1 MKKRLLSLALCGAL
15 LCGALAGCGGNETPS
30 TSQEPSSSQT
40 AEEPKI
46 LTTAVSAELNTL
58 YPLNMDVQNNI
69 GTKLCY
75 EGLVNYENG
84 EIVPC
89 LAESWEF
96 SDGGK
101 ALTFHLKEGV
111 TFHDGT
117 PFNAEA
123 VKTDFEFA
131 HPNPNFSNISAVAN
145 VESIEV
151 VDEYTVTFHYPNAYF
166 AYLMDFCYPEVMVLV
181 SPAVLEEGNYGEETP
196 ADHLFPDGIPYTDVE
211 LNVVRTYDPEKANA
225 LLDEAGWMLNE
236 STGIR
241 EKDGQVLSLKYTYD
255 SGDAL
260 NKSLATAVKSQLA
273 AVGINVETEGQE
285 MMTWWQEGVA
295 GNYDLI
301 MWNTE
306 QPYTSPHNYFIP
318 MLSRSPHVPSLPAV
332 EGSDEFLALIEEFQT
347 TDDSAR
353 VQEIFDELLNFDNDN
368 VLDLPLLFVK
378 DMIVYNTDKIAGYNF
393 SSTPMFFDARLI
405 QPAE

>member
-30 TSQEPSSSQT
+30 TSQEPSPSQT

-96 SDGGK
+96 SDDGK

-131 HPNPNFSNISAVAN
+131 HPNPNFSNISAAAN

-151 VDEYTVTFHYPNAYF
+151 VDEYTVTF
-166 AYLMDFCYPEVMVLV
+166 
-181 SPAVLEEGNYGEETP
+181 T
-196 ADHLFPDGIPYTDVE
+196 
-211 LNVVRTYDPEKANA
+211 
-225 LLDEAGWMLNE
+225 
-236 STGIR
+236 
-241 EKDGQVLSLKYTYD
+241 
-255 SGDAL
+255 
-260 NKSLATAVKSQLA
+260 
-273 AVGINVETEGQE
+273 
-285 MMTWWQEGVA
+285 
-295 GNYDLI
+295 
-301 MWNTE
+301 
-306 QPYTSPHNYFIP
+306 IP
-318 MLSRSPHVPSLPAV
+318 MPTLP
-332 EGSDEFLALIEEFQT
+332 I
-347 TDDSAR
+347 
-353 VQEIFDELLNFDNDN
+353 
-368 VLDLPLLFVK
+368 
-378 DMIVYNTDKIAGYNF
+378 
-393 SSTPMFFDARLI
+393 
-405 QPAE
+405 

>member
-111 TFHDGT
+111 TGRRSMRRRSRQTLSLRT
-117 PFNAEA
+117 PI
-123 VKTDFEFA
+123 
-131 HPNPNFSNISAVAN
+131 PISA
-145 VESIEV
+145 
-151 VDEYTVTFHYPNAYF
+151 
-166 AYLMDFCYPEVMVLV
+166 
-181 SPAVLEEGNYGEETP
+181 
-196 ADHLFPDGIPYTDVE
+196 
-211 LNVVRTYDPEKANA
+211 
-225 LLDEAGWMLNE
+225 
-236 STGIR
+236 
-241 EKDGQVLSLKYTYD
+241 
-255 SGDAL
+255 
-260 NKSLATAVKSQLA
+260 
-273 AVGINVETEGQE
+273 
-285 MMTWWQEGVA
+285 
-295 GNYDLI
+295 
-301 MWNTE
+301 
-306 QPYTSPHNYFIP
+306 TSPPSP
-318 MLSRSPHVPSLPAV
+318 MWR
-332 EGSDEFLALIEEFQT
+332 ALRLWT
-347 TDDSAR
+347 
-353 VQEIFDELLNFDNDN
+353 
-368 VLDLPLLFVK
+368 
-378 DMIVYNTDKIAGYNF
+378 
-393 SSTPMFFDARLI
+393 STR
-405 QPAE
+405 

>member
-181 SPAVLEEGNYGEETP
+181 SPAVLEEGNYQSMNGVVGTGPYVYEEIV
-196 ADHLFPDGIPYTDVE
+196 DGDY
-211 LNVVRTYDPEKANA
+211 VRFVR
-225 LLDEAGWMLNE
+225 NE
-236 STGIR
+236 
-241 EKDGQVLSLKYTYD
+241 
-255 SGDAL
+255 
-260 NKSLATAVKSQLA
+260 
-273 AVGINVETEGQE
+273 
-285 MMTWWQEGVA
+285 
-295 GNYDLI
+295 NY
-301 MWNTE
+301 WGE
-306 QPYTSPHNYFIP
+306 QPYY
-318 MLSRSPHVPSLPAV
+318 
-332 EGSDEFLALIEEFQT
+332 D
-347 TDDSAR
+347 
-353 VQEIFDELLNFDNDN
+353 
-368 VLDLPLLFVK
+368 
-378 DMIVYNTDKIAGYNF
+378 
-393 SSTPMFFDARLI
+393 
-405 QPAE
+405 

>member
-166 AYLMDFCYPEVMVLV
+166 AYLMDF
-181 SPAVLEEGNYGEETP
+181 
-196 ADHLFPDGIPYTDVE
+196 
-211 LNVVRTYDPEKANA
+211 
-225 LLDEAGWMLNE
+225 
-236 STGIR
+236 
-241 EKDGQVLSLKYTYD
+241 
-255 SGDAL
+255 
-260 NKSLATAVKSQLA
+260 
-273 AVGINVETEGQE
+273 
-285 MMTWWQEGVA
+285 
-295 GNYDLI
+295 
-301 MWNTE
+301 
-306 QPYTSPHNYFIP
+306 
-318 MLSRSPHVPSLPAV
+318 
-332 EGSDEFLALIEEFQT
+332 
-347 TDDSAR
+347 
-353 VQEIFDELLNFDNDN
+353 
-368 VLDLPLLFVK
+368 
-378 DMIVYNTDKIAGYNF
+378 
-393 SSTPMFFDARLI
+393 
-405 QPAE
+405 